1 MYQLIRRNN
10 MDFSILRAD
19 DHANL
24 LLIQPGKELEIGSSI
39 KLEGAEDEEIPR
51 EALALLAARSLLKLI
66 QTPDELD
73 EEVMNLVKH
82 EVKVS
87 QPKAQ
92 R

>member
-24 LLIQPGKELEIGSSI
+24 LLIQPGKELEIGILSNS
-39 KLEGAEDEEIPR
+39 KAAEDEEIPR